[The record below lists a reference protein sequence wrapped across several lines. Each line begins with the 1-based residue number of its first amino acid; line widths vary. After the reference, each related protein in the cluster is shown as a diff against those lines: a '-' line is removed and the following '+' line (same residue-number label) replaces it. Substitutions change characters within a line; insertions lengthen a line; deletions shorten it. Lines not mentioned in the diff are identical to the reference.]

1 MPPSVQHL
9 FPGPILAEGSI
20 GGLIYVLAVIAFV
33 VSKLARFRRQ
43 AQRSAPP
50 PEAPPMPSQRPVD
63 AELREL
69 FESITGQKLAPP
81 ATPPPA
87 SASRPRAAGTPEAVA
102 RAPQS
107 SARPTRRIHP
117 SLQPQARPARAMPPP
132 VPAPPP
138 ARPPRPPDPAPAA
151 MPALERAPALS
162 AAAPPLALT
171 PRNTGGPAL
180 MLRLPSLRL
189 GVGASGPSHA
199 ISLLDPLKSVRGLRA
214 AIVQRAVLGPPRA
227 LEPME

>member
-9 FPGPILAEGSI
+9 LPGPILAEGSI
-20 GGLIYVLAVIAFV
+20 GGLIYVLVVIAFV

-43 AQRSAPP
+43 AQRNAPP
-50 PEAPPMPSQRPVD
+50 PEAPPTPSQRPVD

-87 SASRPRAAGTPEAVA
+87 SASRPRAAGTREAAA

-107 SARPTRRIHP
+107 GARPARRIHP
-117 SLQPQARPARAMPPP
+117 SLQPQARTPRATPPP
-132 VPAPPP
+132 VPPPSP
-138 ARPPRPPDPAPAA
+138 ASLPRPADPVPTPL
-151 MPALERAPALS
+151 PALEHTPSLS

-189 GVGASGPSHA
+189 GVGASGPSPT

-214 AIVQRAVLGPPRA
+214 AMVQRAVLGPPRA
-227 LEPME
+227 LEPM